1 MVVDDLD
8 PRNFGY
14 RVVDLSAQMPS
25 GSGGGCGAYSS
36 SSSSSYHDEDYD
48 LYSLHVSPTQVT
60 CTSYY
65 VDVLGDDLPQLPVPG
80 NATGQHNENVG
91 SLQSHLGDARE
102 DCGGI
107 DDESS
112 QQSLPVTDEDG

>member
-25 GSGGGCGAYSS
+25 GGSGGAYS

-80 NATGQHNENVG
+80 NATGRRHENG
-91 SLQSHLGDARE
+91 GGNSLQSYLGDARE

-107 DDESS
+107 EDESS
-112 QQSLPVTDEDG
+112 QQTLPVTDEDG